1 MGKTAINIDRVLA
14 DTAAKLLGTPTLT
27 ATVDRALREVVARAS
42 AEDFVDF
49 LGSIDWSAV
58 QLLENAESRAAES
71 GRWE

>member
-1 MGKTAINIDRVLA
+1 MLA
-14 DTAAKLLGTPTLT
+14 DSAAKVLGTPTLT

-49 LGSIDWSAV
+49 LGSVDWSAV
-58 QLLENAESRAAES
+58 ELLDDAESNAAES